1 MKLKPINQQVVVVV
15 GCTSGI
21 GLEAARQFARQG
33 AMLVL
38 AGRGQADLDAT
49 LAAVREE
56 GSDGITVEAD
66 VADRE
71 QVNNIAQ
78 RAVDSYGRIDTWA
91 HIAGVPLYS
100 KVEETNPDDFRRV
113 LEVNLHGPM
122 YGIQAALPHLKRE
135 GRGALI
141 IVSSVDSVVPVPYQG
156 PYVASKAGLKGL
168 IDTLRVELKHDGYPI
183 SVTSIRP
190 TTISTPFFEKAKTN
204 LGFEPDL
211 MPPIYSA
218 KSVADAIV
226 YAASHPV
233 RNLNV
238 GSGSTIFQV
247 SRRVSPRMND
257 AILRRVAFKAQESDI
272 VKGAEA
278 PNNLYQHIEGYNRV
292 EGKKPGMYSK
302 SIWLETHPAAKWA
315 LRGSLL
321 ASLPIGTAFYLRSR
335 RKKMSLP
342 KRASRTVSNL
352 LSDLTS
358 AGIIAG
364 LISHFKPQKPSL
376 QQRISQ
382 GARGAV
388 ETVSNRVSKT
398 RERLPDAQE
407 ALQSARGTL
416 HHLRESMPSLPHRRQ
431 STPEKLISKF
441 QAMIDDSVPS
451 MPRRRQSMPEKL
463 LSKVQ
468 DIMPK
473 GLIPQRQSM
482 PERAM
487 ERIKEV
493 EPKKFLRREPGSVPD
508 RLAKRVQDVQECLA
522 EREDFRA

>member
-21 GLEAARQFARQG
+21 GLETAREFARHG

-38 AGRGQADLDAT
+38 AGRGQADLNAT

-56 GSDGITVEAD
+56 GSDGIIVEAD

-71 QVNNIAQ
+71 QVNNIAR
-78 RAVDSYGRIDTWA
+78 RAVDTYGRIDTWA

-100 KVEETNPDDFRRV
+100 KVEETNSDDFRRV

-141 IVSSVDSVVPVPYQG
+141 IVSSVDAVVPVPYQG

-190 TTISTPFFEKAKTN
+190 ATVSTPFFEKTKTTI
-204 LGFEPDL
+204 GFEPDL

-226 YAASHPV
+226 YAAAHPV

-238 GSGSTIFQV
+238 GSGSTMFQI
-247 SRRVSPRMND
+247 SRLLSPRLND
-257 AILRRVAFKAQESDI
+257 AMLRRVAFKAQKSDI
-272 VKGAEA
+272 VKGPEA
-278 PNNLYQHIEGYNRV
+278 PNNLYQHLEGYHRV

-302 SIWLETHPAAKWA
+302 AIWLETHPAAKWA
-315 LRGSLL
+315 LRGVLM
-321 ASLPIGTAFYLRSR
+321 AGIPIGIAMFLRSR
-335 RKKMSLP
+335 RKQMSLP
-342 KRASRTVSNL
+342 RRASRAVSNV

-358 AGIIAG
+358 AGLIAG
-364 LISHFKPQKPSL
+364 LISRIKPSKPSL
-376 QQRISQ
+376 QQRIS
-382 GARGAV
+382 RGTREAV
-388 ETVSNRVSKT
+388 KSVSSRVSKT
-398 RERLPDAQE
+398 REKLPDVRE
-407 ALQSARGTL
+407 KLPDIRETLQ
-416 HHLRESMPSLPHRRQ
+416 HVRETVPSL
-431 STPEKLISKF
+431 
-441 QAMIDDSVPS
+441 
-451 MPRRRQSMPEKL
+451 PRRRQSMPEKL
-463 LSKVQ
+463 MSKVQ

-473 GLIPQRQSM
+473 GLMLPGRQSM

-487 ERIKEV
+487 DRIKEV

-522 EREDFRA
+522 EREEFRA

>member
-1 MKLKPINQQVVVVV
+1 MMKLKPINQQVVVVV

-21 GLEAARQFARQG
+21 GLEAARQFARHG

-66 VADRE
+66 VAQQE
-71 QVNNIAQ
+71 QVNNIAR
-78 RAVDSYGRIDTWA
+78 RAVEAYGRIDTWA

-100 KVEETNPDDFRRV
+100 KVEETNSDDFRRV

-168 IDTLRVELKHDGYPI
+168 IDTLRIELKHDGYPI

-190 TTISTPFFEKAKTN
+190 TTVSTPFFEKAKTTI
-204 LGFEPDL
+204 GFEPDL

-233 RNLNV
+233 RNINV
-238 GSGSTIFQV
+238 GSGSTIFQI
-247 SRRVSPRMND
+247 SRRISPRMND
-257 AILRRVAFKAQESDI
+257 AILQRVAFKAQESDI
-272 VKGAEA
+272 FKGAGA
-278 PNNLYQHIEGYNRV
+278 PNNLYQHVEGYHRV

-302 SIWLETHPAAKWA
+302 AIWIETHPAAKWA
-315 LRGSLL
+315 LRGLLL
-321 ASLPIGTAFYLRSR
+321 AAVPIGAALLIRSR
-335 RKKMSLP
+335 RKQMSLP
-342 KRASRTVSNL
+342 QRAGQRISTI

-358 AGIIAG
+358 AGVIAG
-364 LISHFKPQKPSL
+364 LISRIKPRKPSL
-376 QQRISQ
+376 QQRISR
-382 GARGAV
+382 GARDVVKTVGSRTSSTREKLPEAV
-388 ETVSNRVSKT
+388 KSISNRARET
-398 RERLPDAQE
+398 RERLPDA
-407 ALQSARGTL
+407 
-416 HHLRESMPSLPHRRQ
+416 RETIQQVRENLPSLH
-431 STPEKLISKF
+431 
-441 QAMIDDSVPS
+441 
-451 MPRRRQSMPEKL
+451 RRRQSMPEKL

-473 GLIPQRQSM
+473 GLVLPGQKQSM
-482 PERAM
+482 RERAM
-487 ERIKEV
+487 ERIKDV
-493 EPKKFLRREPGSVPD
+493 EPKKFLRREPGTVSD
-508 RLAKRVQDVQECLA
+508 RMVKRAQDIQECLA
-522 EREDFRA
+522 EREEFRA

>member
-21 GLEAARQFARQG
+21 GLETARQFAREG

-38 AGRGQADLDAT
+38 AGRGQDDLDAT

-71 QVNNIAQ
+71 QVNNIAR
-78 RAVDSYGRIDTWA
+78 RAVETYGRIDTWA

-100 KVEETNPDDFRRV
+100 KVEETNADDFRRV
-113 LEVNLHGPM
+113 LDVNLHGPM

-190 TTISTPFFEKAKTN
+190 ATVSTPFFEKAKTT

-238 GSGSTIFQV
+238 GGGSTIFQA
-247 SRRVSPRMND
+247 SRRLSPRMND
-257 AILRRVAFKAQESDI
+257 AMLRSVAFKAQESDI
-272 VKGAEA
+272 IKGPEA
-278 PNNLYQHIEGYNRV
+278 PNNLYQHIEGYHRV

-302 SIWLETHPAAKWA
+302 AIWLETHPAAKWA
-315 LRGSLL
+315 LRGLML
-321 ASLPIGTAFYLRSR
+321 AALPIGIALYLRSR
-335 RKKMSLP
+335 REQMSLP
-342 KRASRTVSNL
+342 RRASRTVGNFV
-352 LSDLTS
+352 SDLTS
-358 AGIIAG
+358 AGLIAG
-364 LISHFKPQKPSL
+364 LISRLKPEKPSL
-376 QQRISQ
+376 QRRISKS
-382 GARGAV
+382 AREALK
-388 ETVSNRVSKT
+388 TVSNRVSKT
-398 RERLPDAQE
+398 RDKLPDPHE
-407 ALQSARGTL
+407 TLHSARKTLHNVRESVPNARETL
-416 HHLRESMPSLPHRRQ
+416 HHVRE
-431 STPEKLISKF
+431 
-441 QAMIDDSVPS
+441 SVPS
-451 MPRRRQSMPEKL
+451 LPRRRQSMPEKF

-473 GLIPQRQSM
+473 GLIPGRQSM

-487 ERIKEV
+487 ERIKDV

-522 EREDFRA
+522 EREEFRA